1 MPTIPAP
8 RRRISH
14 ADRGA
19 GPRPGRDTGRRPAD
33 RPADRP
39 VGRAVGLACRVL
51 AWGAVLAFAWL
62 VLPTQYGG
70 HVGTTVV
77 SGHSMEPTYW
87 TGDLV
92 VTWRGTEVSPDDV
105 VVYRVPEG
113 EPGEGLH
120 VVHRVVGV
128 DQDGRFTMLG
138 DNNDEPDMWAPTEA
152 DVVGEV
158 VASVPQG
165 GRWMQVLLSP
175 LALAMLCGVLVM
187 LAIVSDGTRP
197 SDPDDP
203 DNPDAPGGD
212 PRPPTASSRLPAPR
226 RSAGSPSA
234 PRQRRGGGVV
244 VRALVT
250 LGGVGL
256 VTLGLPVASAATLGG
271 VDAADLSTARVQAR
285 PSVDTLTDVST
296 SVTVTSSD
304 SSSYCATVTVS
315 TTSTTPVLWR
325 STISPSTPGISG
337 VLPLDAQPTN
347 VWNATSLSFT
357 AATRTWQVR
366 GSGFND
372 YVRSGQNQTWGY
384 CAPYSTTGPTTNAGV
399 SVRVTSESGGGANT
413 QYCAEV
419 TVTTTSTSWVRWR
432 AVIGSTTPGLTA
444 TKYRLTTQPTNLWNA
459 TSASFTGGNRW
470 TWTLEGAGWN
480 RFVKAGSPTTFG
492 FCT

>member
-8 RRRISH
+8 RRRLSH

-19 GPRPGRDTGRRPAD
+19 GPRPARRPVA
-33 RPADRP
+33 
-39 VGRAVGLACRVL
+39 RAVRTACRVL
-51 AWGAVLAFAWL
+51 SWCAVLAFVWL
-62 VLPTQYGG
+62 MLPTQYGG

-92 VTWRGTEVSPDDV
+92 VTWRGAEVSPGDV
-105 VVYRVPEG
+105 VVYRVPDG

-120 VVHRVVGV
+120 VVHRVLSV
-128 DQDGRFTMLG
+128 DDVGRFTMLG
-138 DNNDEPDMWAPTEA
+138 DNNDEPDMWTPTEA

-187 LAIVSDGTRP
+187 LAVLSEDRR
-197 SDPDDP
+197 PDDEDDDSTGEP
-203 DNPDAPGGD
+203 PG
-212 PRPPTASSRLPAPR
+212 PPTRLPGPR
-226 RSAGSPSA
+226 RSHAPRST

-244 VRALVT
+244 VR
-250 LGGVGL
+250 GL
-256 VTLGLPVASAATLGG
+256 VPVSAAGLLLLGIPVASATTLGG
-271 VDAADLSTARVQAR
+271 VDASDLSTARVAAR
-285 PSVDTLTDVST
+285 PPAQPLTDVTS

-304 SSSYCATVTVS
+304 STSYCATVTVS
-315 TTSTTPVLWR
+315 TTSAAWVRWR
-325 STISPSTPGISG
+325 STLTPSTPGMTS
-337 VLPLDAQPTN
+337 VMRLDAQPTN

-357 AATRTWQVR
+357 AATRTWQVS
-366 GSGFND
+366 GSGANA

-384 CAPYSTTGPTTNAGV
+384 CAPYSTTGPTTNATV
-399 SVRVTSESGGGANT
+399 AVRVTSESGGGANT

-419 TVTTTSTSWVRWR
+419 TVSTTSAAWVRWQ
-432 AVIGSTTPGLTA
+432 AVVGSTTPGLTA
-444 TKYRLTTQPTNLWNA
+444 AKYRLTTQPTNLWNA
-459 TSASFTGGNRW
+459 TSVAFTGGNRW